1 MSFFQS
7 QPQHGWPG
15 ESFSY
20 TYDDGHHHSAYRDTN
35 GASTSYLEPNS
46 RALSRPRVNMA
57 CKHCRQRKVRCDGKK
72 PKCGLC
78 TRLDRP
84 CDYVKV
90 TAAENAILRDK
101 KRQSKQRKNAEQEAA
116 RTSLCKHDTIPAYH
130 PYRSNDASVN
140 RNSFSSSLSVPND
153 ARVGLQAPPLPQVTA
168 SSSSVL
174 QPYLYDNRYP
184 STSTSTA
191 ASSLFDVGTSLNGSR
206 RMCLT
211 TLTAGV
217 RSLPTNGTYTY
228 PRKQSME
235 DHTRAAEPRCR
246 QNGAIG
252 TMSGTNGSGESDL
265 NLVSTASAINTAT
278 PTQNGFA
285 IPSLA
290 SSNSFRAEIEDN
302 RYPRYM
308 GAASFIPHPQSEYE
322 MASPTYHLSQSSN
335 TRDFE
340 DDHQRQQQQQHHHHH
355 HSRYQHGYSHTCTAT
370 HREGSVSPSLASPS
384 YLAAMPAL
392 ERAASSAGS
401 GVSAS
406 PASHDIETS
415 AQQQHDDSSLW
426 SGNGLSRVNVHED
439 VAQQFVYRHQM
450 EEVHG
455 AHQRVYEEHEL
466 NSSSGM
472 RGIGMVDSWVNH
484 VQAPVTSVRPVT
496 PMTPVV
502 APVTAH
508 QQVEAG
514 VKDWNPEMTWYMQPT
529 GNTTATTTI

>member
-308 GAASFIPHPQSEYE
+308 
-322 MASPTYHLSQSSN
+322 
-335 TRDFE
+335 
-340 DDHQRQQQQQHHHHH
+340 
-355 HSRYQHGYSHTCTAT
+355 
-370 HREGSVSPSLASPS
+370 EGSVSPSLASPS